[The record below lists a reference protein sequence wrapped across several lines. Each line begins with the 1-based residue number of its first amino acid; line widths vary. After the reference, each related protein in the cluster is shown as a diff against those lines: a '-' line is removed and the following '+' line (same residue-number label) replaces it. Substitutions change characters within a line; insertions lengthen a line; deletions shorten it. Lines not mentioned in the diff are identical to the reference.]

1 MKRAA
6 PATPTKG
13 AKPKPKRARQPL
25 SCGALLPPTEPL
37 FTIGGDD
44 ATTALVAAELIRRPS
59 ARNRSPYVAD
69 VRLPCGRVAIAHVPS
84 LDLGGKCLAGAKV
97 LVKPAVDAKGRL
109 VGPDAVSPKYGT
121 PKCEFICQLAELPG
135 GGYVGAH
142 PSLGERAAQALLTR
156 TSLLADVWAGDR
168 ASAVLDREVTGPRG
182 ADMRSDFVI
191 SGGDAPETVLEV
203 KTVVDASLDA
213 GMTTSSTDAVAGLFP
228 WGKCNQKGPD
238 GEKVVSARAIK
249 HVDALATIQREGVS
263 RGAVLFVVARNDATS
278 FRPHAERCP
287 SFAAHLSAAK
297 GSGVTIVARR
307 LRWEVADGVAEAH
320 DGGAVPVELP

>member
-109 VGPDAVSPKYGT
+109 VGPDAVSPK
-121 PKCEFICQLAELPG
+121 PAARAEIDSRSQPRRDLD
-135 GGYVGAH
+135 V
-142 PSLGERAAQALLTR
+142 PSQRR
-156 TSLLADVWAGDR
+156 
-168 ASAVLDREVTGPRG
+168 RG
-182 ADMRSDFVI
+182 RQPWIFRRSD
-191 SGGDAPETVLEV
+191 AAAET
-203 KTVVDASLDA
+203 
-213 GMTTSSTDAVAGLFP
+213 
-228 WGKCNQKGPD
+228 
-238 GEKVVSARAIK
+238 
-249 HVDALATIQREGVS
+249 
-263 RGAVLFVVARNDATS
+263 
-278 FRPHAERCP
+278 
-287 SFAAHLSAAK
+287 
-297 GSGVTIVARR
+297 
-307 LRWEVADGVAEAH
+307 
-320 DGGAVPVELP
+320 